1 MRTATAYIFV
11 FFFLFSGQVFAQQPL
26 IRHLTIDDGLSQ
38 NAVYSIIQD
47 KQGFMW
53 FGTKDGLNRFDGRS
67 FVVYQHNPFDSTT
80 ISDAFVM
87 KLLEDSNG
95 RIWTGS
101 ISGDINIL
109 HTDTDFFCEVPMENE
124 WGERA
129 ITNEIT
135 DLIEAPDGSVWIAT
149 KGDGLFNVKVT
160 SEVGCN
166 YDYEHFLHNPANN
179 SSLYSNRVGNLLF
192 DENQTFWVGTEEGL
206 NRFNESNGSFIRTRF
221 TTKHPDAPY
230 ITGDH
235 KITSMHI
242 DRAGQFWIG
251 VQSGL
256 VKFNRST
263 GNYEFFPNQY
273 EVIEYGWGSVNRIS
287 EDNNGNLWLGTV
299 AGLMMFNPTT
309 EQYSYYRHDP
319 LNPRSLSHN
328 IISSLLIDRTNILWA
343 GTSGL
348 GINILDFNAN
358 RFPTL
363 SRTPQ
368 PSSRI
373 TGFSIRSILED
384 NAGDVWI
391 SADVLYRWNRET
403 GELFSFET
411 DSDLVQN
418 FGNANAYSIVQA
430 SNGFLW
436 FASTEGLFRYNPIT
450 NQSRLYSHSPG
461 REAGLLQQEV
471 NAVFEDK
478 TGSIWVATHS
488 HFSKL
493 IDEQSGTFNHYKFN
507 SSEYSIG
514 IARPVIYQDLDGVF
528 WIGTADGLVRF
539 DAVNESYTTFKNNPV
554 EPASLSN
561 NHIKSILEDPEQP
574 ETYLWIGTSGGLNKF
589 NYRTGEFKHYN
600 VNDGLPNEVIY
611 GVLPDNDGNLWLST
625 NKGLSRFNPES
636 ETFRNFDVFDG
647 LQSNEFNTG
656 AFFRSESG
664 ELFFGGIQGLNYF
677 HPEEIK
683 DNPFQPPI
691 VLTGLKTG
699 DREISYKSNPDILD
713 AAVSVAEQVTLS
725 YKDDVLTFNFAALD
739 YAAPE
744 KNQYLYKLDGYNDNW
759 ISSGNLGSATYT
771 NLPHGEYIFRVK
783 GSNNDGVWN
792 DDGLALAVTI
802 TPPFWRTIW
811 AYLIYGLLFFIGFY
825 SLRRYELN
833 RFNLKNQLKLERVQT
848 DSLRKLDHL
857 KSDFFANISHEFR
870 TPLTLIIGHIDN
882 VLEEDIDTTTRQKLN
897 LATKNANRLLSL
909 INQLLDLSKLEAGK
923 MTVETSMSNIV
934 PFLKSLLYSFES
946 LAASRNI
953 SLKFL
958 ANNTPI
964 TVPFDADKLERVFF
978 NLISNAIKFTEPGG
992 SVTMSTEITDNGRA
1006 CITVADTGIGI
1017 SESRLPYIFDRF
1029 YQVDSSSTRN
1039 YEGSGIGLAI
1049 VNEFIKLHNGSI
1061 SVESTRA
1068 DMASGKKSGTTFKI
1082 YLPLAKLN
1090 EGETVSA
1097 IEKEPSILKKSP
1109 EIHTPGN
1116 VQNLLNYSINKEIL
1130 LLAEDNAEVRAF
1142 IREQLENDYWVIE
1155 ASNGKEALRLSEKE
1169 IPDLIISDLMMPEMD
1184 GMEFCKK
1191 LRLNE
1196 KTSHIPVIMLTAK
1209 ASHDSKLESLESGI
1223 DAFVTKPFKVKEL
1236 KLRVRK
1242 LIEQRKKLREQ
1253 FSTSA
1258 FLESNTASVADVDR
1272 EFLAKTVRLIEKSF
1286 HDENFKVSELATSL
1300 NMSTSQFNR
1309 KLHGLAGQSP
1319 VQFIISVRLQRASS
1333 LLKTSDKTISE
1344 IAYEVGY
1351 SDQAY
1356 FSRVFKKE
1364 FGISPSEFKNSL

>member
-1 MRTATAYIFV
+1 MRAVQISFIVLWSFYAGFA
-11 FFFLFSGQVFAQQPL
+11 FGQEPAF
-26 IRHLTIDDGLSQ
+26 RHLSIDDGLSQ

-47 KQGFMW
+47 SQGFMW
-53 FGTKDGLNRFDGRS
+53 FGTKDGLNRYDGRN

-80 ISDAFVM
+80 ISDAYVS
-87 KLLEDSNG
+87 KLMEDRHG

-109 HTDTDFFCEVPMENE
+109 HRDTDFFCEVPMENE
-124 WGERA
+124 RGNRA

-135 DLIEAPDGSVWIAT
+135 DIIEAPDGSVWIAT
-149 KGDGLFNVKVT
+149 KGDGLFNLKVT

-166 YDYEHFLHNPANN
+166 YDYEQFLHNPANS

-192 DENQTFWVGTEEGL
+192 DEYQTFWVGTEEGL
-206 NRFNESNGSFIRTRF
+206 NQFIESNGSFIRTRF
-221 TTKHPDAPY
+221 NTKHPDAP
-230 ITGDH
+230 ISTGDH

-242 DRAGQFWIG
+242 DLAGQFWIG

-256 VKFNRST
+256 VKFNRPT
-263 GNYEFFPNQY
+263 GDYEFFPNQY

-319 LNPRSLSHN
+319 LNPRSISHN
-328 IISSLLIDRTNILWA
+328 IISSLLIDRSNILWA

-363 SRTPQ
+363 SRTPHS
-368 PSSRI
+368 SSRI

-391 SADVLYRWNRET
+391 SADVLYRWNRKT
-403 GELFSFET
+403 GELFSFEA
-411 DSDLVQN
+411 DSDLIQN
-418 FGNANAYSIVQA
+418 FGNTNAYSIVEA
-430 SNGFLW
+430 SSGFLW
-436 FASTEGLFRYNPIT
+436 FASTEGLFRHNPVT
-450 NQSRLYSHSPG
+450 NQTRLYSYSSG
-461 REAGLLQQEV
+461 RETGLLQQEV

-493 IDEQSGTFNHYKFN
+493 IDEQSGTFKHYNFN

-514 IARPVIYQDLDGVF
+514 IARPVIYQDIDGNF
-528 WIGTADGLVRF
+528 WVGTSHGLSHF
-539 DAVNESYTTFKNNPV
+539 NPNNNQFTNYINDPSKTN
-554 EPASLSN
+554 SLSN
-561 NHIKSILEDPEQP
+561 NLVKSILEDPKEP

-589 NYRTGEFKHYN
+589 NYRTGEFRHYT
-600 VNDGLPNEVIY
+600 VQDGLPNEVIY
-611 GVLPDNDGNLWLST
+611 GILPDNDGNLWLST
-625 NKGLSRFNPES
+625 NKGLSRFNPETN
-636 ETFRNFDVFDG
+636 TFRNFDVFDG

-656 AFFRSESG
+656 AYYRSDSG

-677 HPEEIK
+677 FPEEIN
-683 DNPFQPPI
+683 DNPHQPPI
-691 VLTGLKTG
+691 VLTGLKKGAETVTFKKEPG
-699 DREISYKSNPDILD
+699 LLD
-713 AAVSVAEQVTLS
+713 AAVSMAEKINLS
-725 YKDDVLTFNFAALD
+725 YRDDVITFEFAALD

-744 KNQYLYKLDGYNDNW
+744 KNQYAYKLDGYNEDW

-771 NLPHGEYIFRVK
+771 NLPPGEYVFRVK

-792 DDGLALAVTI
+792 EDGLALAVAVA
-802 TPPFWRTIW
+802 PPFWRTIW
-811 AYLIYGLLFFIGFY
+811 AYLIYGLLFFVGFY

-848 DSLRKLDHL
+848 ESLRKLDHL

-870 TPLTLIIGHIDN
+870 TPLTLIVGHIDN
-882 VLEEDIDTTTRQKLN
+882 VLEEDIDTSTRQKLN
-897 LATKNANRLLSL
+897 MATKNANRLLSL

-923 MTVETSMSNIV
+923 MTIQTSTYNIV

-953 SLKFL
+953 SLNFV
-958 ANNTPI
+958 AHSGEI
-964 TVPFDADKLERVFF
+964 CVSFDADKLERVFF
-978 NLISNAIKFTEPGG
+978 NLISNAIKFTESGG
-992 SVTMSTEITDNGRA
+992 SVTLSLESTDDDRV

-1049 VNEFIKLHNGSI
+1049 VNEFIKLHDGSI

-1068 DMASGKKSGTTFKI
+1068 DMLSEGKSGTTFKI
-1082 YLPLAKLN
+1082 HLPLSEASSN
-1090 EGETVSA
+1090 EH
-1097 IEKEPSILKKSP
+1097 EPSLEAGTFHNP
-1109 EIHTPGN
+1109 PGIHGHATD
-1116 VQNLLNYSINKEIL
+1116 QNLLNFNSDKEIL
-1130 LLAEDNAEVRAF
+1130 LLAEDNPEVREF
-1142 IREQLENDYWVIE
+1142 IREQLEEDYWVIE
-1155 ASNGKEALRLSEKE
+1155 ASNGKEALELSEKE

-1184 GMEFCKK
+1184 GLTFCKK
-1191 LRLNE
+1191 IRQNE

-1209 ASHDSKLESLESGI
+1209 ASQESKLESLESGI
-1223 DAFVTKPFKVKEL
+1223 DAFITKPFKVNEL
-1236 KLRVRK
+1236 KIRVRK

-1258 FLESNTASVADVDR
+1258 FLESDTPSVADVDR
-1272 EFLAKTVRLIEKSF
+1272 EFLAKTVQLIEDSF
-1286 HDENFKVSELATSL
+1286 SDENFKVSGLASTL

-1309 KLHGLAGQSP
+1309 KLHGLVGQSP
-1319 VQFIISVRLQRASS
+1319 VQFIISVRLQRASK
-1333 LLKTSDKTISE
+1333 LLKVSNKTIAE

-1364 FGISPSEFKNSL
+1364 YGVSPSEYKNNL